1 MTKEAKMRM
10 KYIVE
15 LNEDYNLFDLSDA
28 LGKIGVVWVNE
39 YDTIINENQELKD
52 LLALIKGMLN
62 DSEYLANAIPSKKE
76 TK

>member
-1 MTKEAKMRM
+1 MGM
-10 KYIVE
+10 KYVVE

-39 YDTIINENQELKD
+39 YDMVINENQELKD
-52 LLALIKGMLN
+52 LLMLIKDRVN
-62 DSEYLANAIPSKKE
+62 ESEYLANAIPGKKG

>member
-1 MTKEAKMRM
+1 MRM
-10 KYIVE
+10 KYVVE

-52 LLALIKGMLN
+52 LLMLIKDRVN
-62 DSEYLANAIPSKKE
+62 ESEYLANAIPSKKE

>member
-1 MTKEAKMRM
+1 MRM

-52 LLALIKGMLN
+52 LLMLIKDRVN
-62 DSEYLANAIPSKKE
+62 ESEYLANAIPSKKG

>member
-1 MTKEAKMRM
+1 MGM

-28 LGKIGVVWVNE
+28 LGKIGVVWVTE
-39 YDTIINENQELKD
+39 YDTVINENQELKD
-52 LLALIKGMLN
+52 LLMSIKSMLN
-62 DSEYLANAIPSKKE
+62 ENEYLANAIPGKKG

>member
-1 MTKEAKMRM
+1 MGM
-10 KYIVE
+10 KYVVE

-39 YDTIINENQELKD
+39 YDMVINENQELKD
-52 LLALIKGMLN
+52 LLMLIKDRVN
-62 DSEYLANAIPSKKE
+62 ESEYLVNAIPGKKG

>member
-1 MTKEAKMRM
+1 MTKEAKMGM

-28 LGKIGVVWVNE
+28 LGKIGVVWVTE
-39 YDTIINENQELKD
+39 YDTVINENQELKD
-52 LLALIKGMLN
+52 LLVSIKSMLN
-62 DSEYLANAIPSKKE
+62 ESEYLANAIPGKKG